1 MWGWGKKRAER
12 LRQRAIEE
20 AQDAAYLAWSAAI
33 NAYNNAVKR
42 GDTRDINRTHNA
54 MRDAMN
60 ERLKLGC

>member
-1 MWGWGKKRAER
+1 MWGWGKKHRESKIAKE
-12 LRQRAIEE
+12 LMLDQV
-20 AQDAAYLAWSAAI
+20 AAYAAWDAAI

-54 MRDAMN
+54 MREAMH